1 MNKITTS
8 FNKNIGIVTLND
20 PETENSTD
28 INLLES
34 VTHSIKKLE
43 ADKQADLI
51 WLKSG
56 IDNIFST
63 GYNISYFEEKN
74 EPECRFFAKV
84 GAELVETIKGCK
96 KIIVCT
102 VDGAALGGG
111 FEIILSCDLI
121 FATERSWFGFPEVNY
136 GILPGFGGTQLLN
149 RKIYETFTKYLI
161 FTGNTVSASE
171 LYEKGIINK
180 LTKDLRNNEE
190 EVFTIANIIKQ
201 RSKFALGLAKETV
214 NNGLNMP
221 LKQALLY
228 EQNAFMASFASN
240 DKKKGMTAFK
250 QKRNPDF
257 TDRWEDFETL

>member
-1 MNKITTS
+1 MNTVTTS
-8 FNKNIGIVTLND
+8 FYKNTGIVTLNN
-20 PETENSTD
+20 PETENSID
-28 INLLES
+28 IGLLENL
-34 VTHSIKKLE
+34 TRSIKKLE
-43 ADKQADLI
+43 TNEQADLI

-56 IDNIFST
+56 LNDIFSS
-63 GYNISYFEEKN
+63 GYDISYFEEKN
-74 EPECRFFAKV
+74 EAESRYFAKA

-96 KIIVCT
+96 KIIICT

-111 FEIILSCDLI
+111 FEIVLSCDLI
-121 FATERSWFGFPEVNY
+121 FATERSQFGFPEVNY
-136 GILPGFGGTQLLN
+136 GVLPGFGGTQLLS

-161 FTGNTVSASE
+161 FTGNTVPASE
-171 LYEKGIINK
+171 LFDKGIINK
-180 LTKDLRNNEE
+180 ITKKPNSNEE
-190 EVFTIANIIKQ
+190 EVFAMADIIKH

-240 DKKKGMTAFK
+240 DKNEGMTAFK
-250 QKRNPDF
+250 QKRTPDF